1 MRRWAGMAALIL
13 FAAALAAANL
23 SFAQDPAAPVTQD
36 QVENVRVEKILVEK
50 ILVEKA
56 ERRLQLL
63 DAAGTV
69 LKSYTIALGRDPL
82 GPKQREGDG
91 RTPEGRY
98 TIDWRNP
105 QSAYHLSLHISYP
118 DAADRQRASGRGED
132 PGGMIMIHGLRNGLG
147 WLGALHASIDW
158 TDGCIAVTNEEI
170 EEIWRLVPN
179 GTPIE
184 IRP

>member
-1 MRRWAGMAALIL
+1 MRLRAIAAALIL
-13 FAAALAAANL
+13 SAAAGVAADAA
-23 SFAQDPAAPVTQD
+23 FAGTPAAPAR
-36 QVENVRVEKILVEK
+36 VENVSVETV
-50 ILVEKA
+50 LVEKA
-56 ERRLQLL
+56 ERRLHLV

-105 QSAYHLSLHISYP
+105 NSAYHLSLHISYP
-118 DAADRQRASGRGED
+118 DAADRRRAAERGED

-147 WLGALHASIDW
+147 WLGALHHYADW